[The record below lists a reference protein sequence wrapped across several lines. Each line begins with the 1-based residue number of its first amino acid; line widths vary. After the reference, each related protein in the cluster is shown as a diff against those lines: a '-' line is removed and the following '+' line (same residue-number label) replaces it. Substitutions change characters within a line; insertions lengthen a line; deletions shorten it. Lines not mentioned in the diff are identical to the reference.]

1 MTINLKTRYLGLEL
15 KNPFVPSSS
24 PLSKNIDKAKR
35 LEDHGAGALI
45 MYSLFEEE
53 IEAEETLAHDLEH
66 HQDIGHGEA
75 SSYLPMYDDYPG
87 HRDDYLEQL
96 RRLKDSLSIPVIAS
110 LNGAS
115 PGGWVRHA
123 RSLEEAGAD
132 ALELNVYHVAANIEE
147 SSAAVEARVIDT
159 LVELRDQVRLPIGV
173 KLSPNFSSVGNLVKR
188 IDASGADG
196 VALFN
201 RFYQP
206 DIDLDQLKIAQTL
219 KLSSS
224 AESLLAMRWIAILYG
239 RVDLSLAA
247 TGGVHTA
254 EDVIKLL
261 LCGADVTY
269 LCSALLAAGPGRLD
283 EIYAGVVS
291 WLEENEYESVEQL
304 KGSLSQ
310 IHCPDPIAFERGNY
324 IQILSSFKAPSS
336 VWR

>member
-24 PLSKNIDKAKR
+24 PLSKNVDKAKR

-173 KLSPNFSSVGNLVKR
+173 KLSPHFSSVGNLVKR

-324 IQILSSFKAPSS
+324 IQILSSFTAPSS